1 MMSEFLHDV
10 HCLHSRVSS
19 HQSCSHW
26 TRMIL
31 KLVIFL
37 SALLCNISCQY
48 SDHCALMMP
57 GTWFWIRSFSSIKTI
72 DNFTFLMT
80 LHRSFPS
87 GRIWRN
93 GVRWFQQRIFQPC
106 ITYQD
111 INAAFI
117 DAGNSFIDNKYWGL
131 WFICRLSMSLSFVRL
146 LLCQWKILNRRKVW
160 FPKRRKEKFCYRG
173 HFHLKSYHR

>member
-87 GRIWRN
+87 GRNWRN
-93 GVRWFQQRIFQPC
+93 GVRWFQQRYFSLVSLTKISTPHLLTQETASLTISIEVYGLSVDCRCRYHLFDC
-106 ITYQD
+106 CFV
-111 INAAFI
+111 NE
-117 DAGNSFIDNKYWGL
+117 SF
-131 WFICRLSMSLSFVRL
+131 
-146 LLCQWKILNRRKVW
+146 
-160 FPKRRKEKFCYRG
+160 
-173 HFHLKSYHR
+173 